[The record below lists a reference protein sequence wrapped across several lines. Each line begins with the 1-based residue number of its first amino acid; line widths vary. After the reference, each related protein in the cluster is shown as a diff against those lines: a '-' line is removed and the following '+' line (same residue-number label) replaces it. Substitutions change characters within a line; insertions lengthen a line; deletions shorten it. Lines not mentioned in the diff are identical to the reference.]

1 MPGSWWIELV
11 YVDALCGLS
20 QIIKDPCCRDD
31 RCLMDERRYLGLP
44 SPTGSFNV
52 DQEPL
57 RMPEPSA
64 RELGLLTMADEIDAE
79 DD

>member
-1 MPGSWWIELV
+1 MV
-11 YVDALCGLS
+11 YADALCGQA

-31 RCLMDERRYLGLP
+31 VCHMDERRYLGLP

-57 RMPEPSA
+57 RMPEPTA
-64 RELGLLTMADEIDAE
+64 RELGLLTMAEELDIE
-79 DD
+79 DV